1 MPRSIVAATVQ
12 GPILLCDEGLS
23 VWGGVD
29 PATGRIIDALHPQ
42 HGQSLA
48 GRVVMMPTSR
58 GSCTGSGV
66 LLGLAFAG
74 AAPKALI
81 FREAEDILT
90 LGALVAAR
98 LFGHEIAVLRLS
110 ASDYDQLA
118 GESDAEITPS
128 RLRAGSLDWEL
139 SPETAKV
146 DLSDDD
152 RAFLDGAHGEA
163 AQLAMEIITTMAAA
177 QGATELVDVS
187 RVHIDGCIYA
197 SPAFLTFARAMA
209 DKGGRVRVP
218 TTMNAI
224 SVDHANWRAQ
234 GVAEDFGLPASQL
247 ADAYVEM
254 GARPSFTCAPYLL
267 DDRPTEGED
276 IAWAE
281 SNAVIYANSVLG
293 ARTVKHADFM
303 DLCIALTGR
312 AARAGVY
319 LPRNRAPR
327 RIIEVTLPEGAD
339 DAFWP
344 MLGWLAGQAAPDRIP
359 LIRGLEESAP
369 NEDDLK
375 ALCAAYGTTSASP
388 MLHIAGI
395 TPEADIAP
403 TPDADRV
410 SIAPEDFAQLWQE
423 FNKGAGKVD
432 LVAFGSPHFSEGECA
447 ALADLMEDRQV
458 HPEVAAIVTLGRAT
472 LAAITASG
480 VAARLEAARLRLV
493 PDICWCSI
501 SEPVFPPSAKVLM
514 TNSGKYAHYAPG
526 LSNRAVRFGALAQ
539 CAETACTGQ
548 APQFP
553 PRWIAGG
560 AASSAAS
567 RRA

>member
-1 MPRSIVAATVQ
+1 MATKIVSASVQ
-12 GPILLCDEGLS
+12 GPLLVCEEGLS
-23 VWGGVD
+23 VWGGVN
-29 PATGRIIDALHPQ
+29 PSTGQIIDAHHPQ
-42 HGQSLA
+42 HGRTLA
-48 GRVVMMPTSR
+48 GHIVMMPTSR

-74 AAPKALI
+74 SAPRALI
-81 FREAEDILT
+81 FREGEDILT
-90 LGALVAAR
+90 LGALIAGR
-98 LFGHEIAVLRLS
+98 LFGHAIAVLRLS
-110 ASDYDQLA
+110 AAEYDVLA
-118 GESDAEITPS
+118 RETSAEITETHLKAGTHAWP
-128 RLRAGSLDWEL
+128 LHPAGSAPLEL
-139 SPETAKV
+139 TES
-146 DLSDDD
+146 D

-163 AQLAMEIITTMAAA
+163 ARLAMEIIATMATA
-177 QGATELVDVS
+177 QGATRLTDVS

-234 GVAEDFGLPASQL
+234 GVSEEFGTPAAGL

-267 DDRPTEGED
+267 EDRPAAGED

-319 LPRNRAPR
+319 LEQNRAPR
-327 RIIEVTLPEGAD
+327 RIIDVTLPEGYD

-344 MLGWLAGQAAPDRIP
+344 MLGWLVGQAAPDRIP
-359 LIRGLEESAP
+359 LIRGLEGTAP
-369 NEDDLK
+369 SDDDLK

-395 TPEADIAP
+395 TPEASLPPA
-403 TPDADRV
+403 PDADTTRV
-410 SIAPEDFAQLWQE
+410 GCADFARLWDE
-423 FNKGAGKVD
+423 FNQGAEQVD
-432 LVAFGSPHFSEGECA
+432 LVALGSPHFSASECA
-447 ALADLMEDRQV
+447 AFAALMDGTQT
-458 HPEVAAIVTLGRAT
+458 HPDVATIVTLGRGT
-472 LAAITASG
+472 LATITENG
-480 VAARLEAARLRLV
+480 VKARLEASGV
-493 PDICWCSI
+493 KIIPDLCWCSI

-526 LSNRAVRFGALAQ
+526 LSNRAVRFGSLAQ
-539 CAETACTGQ
+539 CAETARSGL
-548 APQFP
+548 APSSP
-553 PRWIAGG
+553 PDWIARQGH
-560 AASSAAS
+560 
-567 RRA
+567 

>member
-1 MPRSIVAATVQ
+1 MATKIVSASVQ
-12 GPILLCDEGLS
+12 GPLLVCEEGLS
-23 VWGGVD
+23 VWGGVN
-29 PATGRIIDALHPQ
+29 PSTGQIIDAHHPQ
-42 HGQSLA
+42 HGRTLA
-48 GRVVMMPTSR
+48 GHIVMMPTSR

-74 AAPKALI
+74 AAPRALI
-81 FREAEDILT
+81 FREGEDILT
-90 LGALVAAR
+90 LGALIAGR
-98 LFGHEIAVLRLS
+98 LFGHAIAVLRLS
-110 ASDYDQLA
+110 AAEYDVLA
-118 GESDAEITPS
+118 RETSAEITETHLKAGTHAWP
-128 RLRAGSLDWEL
+128 LHPAGSAPLEL
-139 SPETAKV
+139 TE
-146 DLSDDD
+146 SDC
-152 RAFLDGAHGEA
+152 AFLDGAHGEA
-163 AQLAMEIITTMAAA
+163 ARLAMEIIATMATA
-177 QGATELVDVS
+177 QGATRLTDVS

-234 GVAEDFGLPASQL
+234 GVSEEFGAPAAGL

-267 DDRPTEGED
+267 EDRPAAGED

-319 LPRNRAPR
+319 LEQNRAPR
-327 RIIEVTLPEGAD
+327 RIIDVALPEGYD

-344 MLGWLAGQAAPDRIP
+344 MLGWLVGQAAPDRIP
-359 LIRGLEESAP
+359 LIRGLEGTAP
-369 NEDDLK
+369 SDDDLK

-395 TPEADIAP
+395 TPEASLPPA
-403 TPDADRV
+403 PDADTTR
-410 SIAPEDFAQLWQE
+410 IGPADFARLWDE
-423 FNKGAGKVD
+423 FNQGAEQVD
-432 LVAFGSPHFSEGECA
+432 LVALGSPHFSASECA
-447 ALADLMEDRQV
+447 AFAALMDGTQT
-458 HPEVAAIVTLGRAT
+458 HPDVATIVTLGRGT
-472 LAAITASG
+472 LTTITENG
-480 VAARLEAARLRLV
+480 VKARLEAAGV
-493 PDICWCSI
+493 KIIPDLCWCSI

-526 LSNRAVRFGALAQ
+526 LSNRAVRFGSLAQ
-539 CAETACTGQ
+539 CAETARSGL
-548 APQFP
+548 APSSP
-553 PRWIAGG
+553 PGWIARQGH
-560 AASSAAS
+560 
-567 RRA
+567 

>member
-1 MPRSIVAATVQ
+1 MPDLIVAAEVE

-29 PATGRIIDALHPQ
+29 PLSGRIIDAHHPQ
-42 HGQSLA
+42 QGQSLA
-48 GRVVMMPTSR
+48 GHVVMMPTSR

-74 AAPKALI
+74 TAPKALI
-81 FREAEDILT
+81 FREGEDILT
-90 LGALVAAR
+90 LGALVATR
-98 LFGHEIAVLRLS
+98 LFDRPIAVLRLCGT
-110 ASDYDQLA
+110 DYDRLA
-118 GESDAEITPS
+118 QHSHATITATH
-128 RLRAGSLDWEL
+128 LRAGDLALPLTSVASEGL
-139 SPETAKV
+139 T
-146 DLSDDD
+146 LSDVD
-152 RAFLDGAHGEA
+152 RAFLAGDHGAA
-163 AQLAMEIITTMAAA
+163 AQLAMEIITTLAAA
-177 QGATELVDVS
+177 QGAPSLTDVS

-234 GVAEDFGLPASQL
+234 GVSEAFGLPASQL

-267 DDRPTEGED
+267 EDKPVAGED

-281 SNAVIYANSVLG
+281 SNAVIYANTVLG

-319 LPRNRAPR
+319 LDQNRAAR
-327 RIIEVTLPEGAD
+327 RIIDIDVPEGID

-344 MLGWLAGQAAPDRIP
+344 MLGWIVGQVAPDRIP
-359 LIRGLEESAP
+359 LLRGLEGLHPSD
-369 NEDDLK
+369 DDLK

-388 MLHIAGI
+388 MMHIKGI
-395 TPEADIAP
+395 TPEADMP
-403 TPDADRV
+403 P
-410 SIAPEDFAQLWQE
+410 APEADHARITVQDFAQAWQG
-423 FNKGAGKVD
+423 FNQGADKVD
-432 LVAFGSPHFSEGECA
+432 LVALGSPHFSA
-447 ALADLMEDRQV
+447 AESAVFADLMEGHHV
-458 HPEVAAIVTLGRAT
+458 HPDVTTIITLGRGT
-472 LAAITASG
+472 LTTITANG
-480 VAARLEAARLRLV
+480 VKARLEAAGVTIV

-501 SEPVFPPSAKVLM
+501 SEPVFPPSAEVLM

-526 LSNRAVRFGALAQ
+526 LSNRAVRFGSLAQ
-539 CAETACTGQ
+539 CAQTAQTGT
-548 APQFP
+548 APINP
-553 PRWIAGG
+553 PPWIA
-560 AASSAAS
+560 AALAPAGH
-567 RRA
+567 